1 MDLLNFNTIEL
12 HDPNINIE
20 LTIDENDFLKRI
32 GMKKNNLG
40 FYNFLSHITDE
51 HIYVQVFINFKENLN
66 TIQIVTIGSESLID
80 KATGII
86 YSDTKYTNLLGDFV
100 INNFGKPT
108 LLTRIFSKL
117 NKPFYIHKWK
127 YKDINITHKYQDSHD
142 GLQESLI
149 FEIHK

>member
-51 HIYVQVFINFKENLN
+51 HIYVQVFINFKEKKWSSGKLH
-66 TIQIVTIGSESLID
+66 LI
-80 KATGII
+80 
-86 YSDTKYTNLLGDFV
+86 
-100 INNFGKPT
+100 
-108 LLTRIFSKL
+108 
-117 NKPFYIHKWK
+117 
-127 YKDINITHKYQDSHD
+127 
-142 GLQESLI
+142 
-149 FEIHK
+149 